1 MKKISI
7 ISSLVMIISGISISI
22 IVFERSVVEYLILVY
37 VLSGLIFTGLVVNFI
52 CRLHQVMK
60 AKEGLKNHKN
70 ND

>member
-7 ISSLVMIISGISISI
+7 ISSLVMIISGISLSI

-60 AKEGLKNHKN
+60 AKEGLNNHKN